1 VSELLVKDCMSKDVV
16 SIHRATSLREIINLF
31 KSKNFHTIPVI
42 DKANRLIG
50 LVSFEDILKVF
61 QPYSSDLQQM
71 LDAIPFIEGAG
82 DEELLET
89 DISAEM
95 GMLVVADDIMS
106 TNIITISPDE
116 DISRALSTMKLY
128 KISRLFV
135 VKEDDELI
143 GVVTLFDIL
152 FYLFKDKG
160 VIE

>member
-1 VSELLVKDCMSKDVV
+1 MQVQNCMSKDVV
-16 SIHRATSLREIINLF
+16 STHRAVPLREIINLF
-31 KSKNFHTIPVI
+31 KSKNFHSIPVI
-42 DKANRLIG
+42 DKANRLVG
-50 LVSFEDILKVF
+50 VVSFEDILKVF
-61 QPYSSDLQQM
+61 QPYSADLQQM
-71 LDAIPFIEGAG
+71 LDTIPFIEDAR

-106 TNIITISPDE
+106 TNVITISPDE
-116 DISRALSTMKLY
+116 DIGRALSTMKLY

-152 FYLFKDKG
+152 FSLFKDKG